1 MPEPRESA
9 GKVVQSVVSEF
20 HKLKVE
26 PVPEEELRRSKD
38 QLKGSLML
46 SLESST
52 ARMSN
57 LARQEMYFD
66 HFYSLDELIAR
77 IESVTVEQLTELA
90 NEFFQTES
98 IAVTVLGNL
107 NGLKLTRDQLAC

>member
-1 MPEPRESA
+1 VVASIVQEFRTLKSEPIPA
-9 GKVVQSVVSEF
+9 D
-20 HKLKVE
+20 
-26 PVPEEELRRSKD
+26 ELRRAQD

-66 HFYSLDELIAR
+66 HFIGVDEILARVEAVTAEDIRSMAQEYFRTEAIA
-77 IESVTVEQLTELA
+77 T
-90 NEFFQTES
+90 
-98 IAVTVLGNL
+98 TVLGNL
-107 NGLKLTRDQLAC
+107 EEWTLSREDLVC

>member
-1 MPEPRESA
+1 
-9 GKVVQSVVSEF
+9 
-20 HKLKVE
+20 
-26 PVPEEELRRSKD
+26 
-38 QLKGSLML
+38 ML
-46 SLESST
+46 SLESSS

-66 HFYSLDELIAR
+66 HFNTLDELIER
-77 IESVTVEQLTELA
+77 IERVTVEQLTELA
-90 NEFFQTES
+90 NEFFQPES

>member
-1 MPEPRESA
+1 MIVA
-9 GKVVQSVVSEF
+9 EF
-20 HKLKVE
+20 GELKKDRIGD
-26 PVPEEELRRSKD
+26 EELRRSKD

-52 ARMSN
+52 TRMSN

-66 HFYSLDELIAR
+66 HFYGLDELIER
-77 IESVTVEQLTELA
+77 IESVTADELTELA

>member
-1 MPEPRESA
+1 
-9 GKVVQSVVSEF
+9 
-20 HKLKVE
+20 
-26 PVPEEELRRSKD
+26 
-38 QLKGSLML
+38 
-46 SLESST
+46 
-52 ARMSN
+52 MSN

-66 HFYSLDELIAR
+66 HFYGLDELIER
-77 IESVTVEQLTELA
+77 IESVTADELTELA

>member
-1 MPEPRESA
+1 
-9 GKVVQSVVSEF
+9 VSEF
-20 HKLKVE
+20 RKLKSE
-26 PVPEEELRRSKD
+26 SVPAEELRRSKD

-66 HFYSLDELIAR
+66 HFYSMDELLEK
-77 IESVTVEQLTELA
+77 IESVTAEELQRLA
-90 NEFFQTES
+90 NEFFHTDS
-98 IAVTVLGNL
+98 VAVTVLGNL
-107 NGLKLTRDQLAC
+107 NGLKLTREQLAC